1 MMRRE
6 CEVYPKHNYDS
17 TEEIKENNNYN
28 KNKNNYYY
36 YKKLFREN
44 GKLDDMFDFE

>member
-1 MMRRE
+1 MRRE

-17 TEEIKENNNYN
+17 TEEIKENNNN
-28 KNKNNYYY
+28 NKNNYYY
-36 YKKLFREN
+36 YKKLFKEN

>member
-6 CEVYPKHNYDS
+6 CEVYPKHDYDS
-17 TEEIKENNNYN
+17 TEEIKENNNN
-28 KNKNNYYY
+28 NKNNYYY
-36 YKKLFREN
+36 KKLFKEN

>member
-36 YKKLFREN
+36 YKKTVQR
-44 GKLDDMFDFE
+44 KWKT